1 MARENDRLRFEASA
15 NLQRLIGRELVPTD
29 ELALVELVKN
39 AYDAGARNVW
49 VRIQPRSAR
58 EAGYIEIRDDG
69 QGMTL
74 PDFRRLFMVA
84 GYSERPDQLANGERV
99 PLGEKG
105 IGRFAADRLGTR
117 LSVVTRLKEAKKGL
131 QVDID
136 WEAFKDKRKKFNEI
150 TAPFKESETREFP
163 RGQGGTLLRITGLR
177 TAWPANKIEAVRR
190 SLADLMD
197 PFQRV
202 SDFRVEVIVP
212 GSGKLSGPITQDAP
226 LGADI
231 EVEFKILKSGKVRRR
246 LRGERYPGNHVPEDV
261 STSAQA
267 DRLAGMTGKYL
278 YWVKRP
284 TRQVTKGLQHGV
296 RLYRDGFRIEPFG
309 SPSADWLG
317 ISERRAKRAGH
328 AHVVP
333 TRLFGFVEISRKRH
347 PGLRDTTSRQALI
360 DGDSAR
366 ALVTLLREQLAFLED
381 KIRSEVA
388 EPRWKASRRE
398 RAIEFERS
406 RLQTLGIM
414 AFGLAHELRQPLQS
428 IRSEAENIATRLAQL
443 EIQDSEIIEAQKSID
458 QDIERIDKNIAL
470 IAEISRG
477 NFDDIEK
484 FDLAEVVRVECELF
498 RTRCAVIDINLQTE
512 IPEAQIAHLNKTTV
526 TTVLL
531 NLVKNSIDAIQDAKD
546 GRRGKINVRLSKV
559 ATRHRLEVT
568 DNARGIP
575 EEMRAKI
582 FKKFASKKTG
592 GMGVGLYYC
601 NAILTSQGG
610 ELSFQTRE
618 GIGTTFTAEFV
629 ERGP

>member
-49 VRIQPRSAR
+49 VRIQPPSAR
-58 EAGYIEIRDDG
+58 EAGYVEIKDDG

-74 PDFRRLFMVA
+74 ADFRRLFMVA
-84 GYSERPDQLANGERV
+84 GYSERPDQLASGDRV

-105 IGRFAADRLGTR
+105 IGRFAADRLGRR

-150 TAPFKESETREFP
+150 SAPFKEVETREFP
-163 RGQGGTLLRITGLR
+163 RNQGGTLLRITGLR
-177 TAWPANKIEAVRR
+177 TAWPASKIETVRR
-190 SLADLMD
+190 SLADLTD

-202 SDFRVEVIVP
+202 PDFRLEVVVP
-212 GSGKLSGPITQDAP
+212 GSGKLSGQITQEAP

-231 EVEFKILKSGKVRRR
+231 EVEFKVLKSGKVRRR
-246 LRGERYPGNHVPEDV
+246 LRGERYSRNQAHEDV

-267 DRLAGMTGKYL
+267 EHLAGMTGRYL

-284 TRQVTKGLQHGV
+284 TKQVTRGLQHGV

-333 TRLFGFVEISRKRH
+333 TRLFGFVEISRQRH
-347 PGLRDTTSRQALI
+347 PELRDTTSRQALI

-366 ALVTLLREQLAFLED
+366 ALVTILREQLAFLED
-381 KIRSEVA
+381 KIRLEVA
-388 EPRWKASRRE
+388 EPRWKESRRE
-398 RAIEFERS
+398 RAIELERS

-443 EIQDSEIIEAQKSID
+443 EIHDSDITEAQKSID
-458 QDIERIDKNIAL
+458 QDIQRIDKNIGL

-477 NFDDIEK
+477 NFEDIAE
-484 FDLAEVVRVECELF
+484 FDLADVVRVECDLF
-498 RTRCAVIDINLQTE
+498 RTRCAAIDIDLQTE
-512 IPEAQIAHLNKTTV
+512 LPEAQRAHLNKTTV

-531 NLVKNSIDAIQDAKD
+531 NLVKNSIDAIQEAKD
-546 GRRGKINVRLSKV
+546 GRRGNIIVRLSKKKR
-559 ATRHRLEVT
+559 RHRLEVT
-568 DNARGIP
+568 DNALGIP
-575 EEMRAKI
+575 EEIRPKI
-582 FKKFASKKTG
+582 FRKFASKKTG

-601 NAILTSQGG
+601 NAILAAHGG

-618 GIGTTFTAEFV
+618 GLGTTFTAEFV
-629 ERGP
+629 DRGT